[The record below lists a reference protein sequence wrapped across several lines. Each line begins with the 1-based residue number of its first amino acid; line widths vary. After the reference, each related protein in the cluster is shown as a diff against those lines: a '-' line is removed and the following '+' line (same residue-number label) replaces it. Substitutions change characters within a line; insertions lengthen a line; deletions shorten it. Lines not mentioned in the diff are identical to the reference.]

1 MSLALALSLALLTQQ
16 AATTQVIQA
25 NGTMQFQLYWDF
37 DDDGDALILEL
48 SGAAITDINSTKP
61 PQAVSMNFKDIQ
73 LNLPPAQNV
82 RSPYLCILSNQNGTA
97 GLYYQYTA
105 INYGLDNA
113 TLNFSIGGAYPDLM
127 APYSFLYFNYGAY
140 QSFTLYP
147 TSGNS
152 QDIASVLSGKLE
164 GVSGTGTFQM
174 VLSPFNTALYPP
186 QWLPKYWPAVRY

>member
-1 MSLALALSLALLTQQ
+1 
-16 AATTQVIQA
+16 
-25 NGTMQFQLYWDF
+25 
-37 DDDGDALILEL
+37 
-48 SGAAITDINSTKP
+48 
-61 PQAVSMNFKDIQ
+61 MNFKDIQ
-73 LNLPPAQNV
+73 LNLPPAD
-82 RSPYLCILSNQNGTA
+82 SPEPYLCILSNQNGTA
-97 GLYYQYTA
+97 GLYYGSPPHQL
-105 INYGLDNA
+105 YGLDNA

-186 QWLPKYWPAVRY
+186 QWLPKYWPAVRYRP